1 MDEATNAL
9 DKETENKLI
18 EEIKNLGGIKTI
30 IIVSHHSPIANICDK
45 VFEIKSGK
53 IELNL

>member
-9 DKETENKLI
+9 DKETESKLI

-30 IIVSHHSPIANICDK
+30 IIVSHHSPIANI
-45 VFEIKSGK
+45 VIKFLK
-53 IELNL
+53 

>member
-9 DKETENKLI
+9 DKETESKLI